1 MTTITICQRK
11 GGNGKSTS
19 ALNLAHAF
27 ARRSFRVLL
36 IDFDDQKNTTS
47 AIAHGGREPV
57 TVDRLLVDPDVTITD
72 AAMATGWAGVS
83 LIPASGNLSG

>member
-27 ARRSFRVLL
+27 ARRGLRVLV
-36 IDFDDQKNTTS
+36 IDLDDQKNTTS
-47 AIAHGGREPV
+47 AIAYGGREPV
-57 TVDRLLVDPDVTITD
+57 VNALFFAGILQFFSGVTT
-72 AAMATGWAGVS
+72 S
-83 LIPASGNLSG
+83 SC

>member
-27 ARRSFRVLL
+27 ARRGLRVLV
-36 IDFDDQKNTTS
+36 IDLDDQKNTTS

-57 TVDRLLVDPDVTITD
+57 TVDLLVVNALFFAGILQFFSGVTT
-72 AAMATGWAGVS
+72 S
-83 LIPASGNLSG
+83 SC